1 MRAMVKKRHYN
12 LKTRLFAI
20 ISLLIF
26 TSVFLVST
34 IGTMR
39 YSSTL
44 IEQTTD
50 QVQQLIDQVSIN
62 TGNYIDELSRLCMA
76 PYYSAQ
82 VMKLL
87 DTTPETSAEMLEKQR
102 TIENYLREVMTI
114 PRKDILRVNILSDR
128 AYTSSRT
135 GHASPYLDDYQEQA
149 WFLDAIS
156 QEHAVFIPAYEENF
170 GTRKVTVFSMVL
182 RLQSL
187 ADSRKNLGVIRVDAN
202 YSGIKDVL
210 DDVELPEQA
219 ALYIFDANGTV
230 IYGRNALPNGM
241 DLSKL
246 FQETSQANTRHS
258 VVIDRE
264 RYYINT
270 ASIQG
275 TDWFVTEVNARSVIM
290 RNVYPVRRF
299 AVVSAF
305 LCAILGLVTT
315 VFFVRSFVRPINDT
329 VEVMRNA
336 QQGDLTVRAPES
348 RANEIDYLNQAFNEM
363 LQKISDAMDR
373 NSQLTREMYEA
384 KYLQK
389 KAQYNALYHQI
400 RPHFLFNTLSTV
412 SILIK
417 SERYTE
423 AVQSIEELSVLLR
436 GMVNTDKDIRLA
448 SELKIAECYLS
459 LQERR
464 HDSLVFSI
472 SIDDRVADQ
481 MIPALTI
488 QPIVENALIHGCEP
502 NRGDMIISITA
513 RLDGDE
519 ILIQVSDNGVGINA
533 QALRTLQGSLDEI
546 DTQPIDSEE
555 RGVGLQNISQRLK
568 LRYGRQYGLTIRSS
582 PAEGTN
588 VHIRIPFS
596 LDLGVVIP

>member
-1 MRAMVKKRHYN
+1 
-12 LKTRLFAI
+12 
-20 ISLLIF
+20 
-26 TSVFLVST
+26 
-34 IGTMR
+34 
-39 YSSTL
+39 
-44 IEQTTD
+44 
-50 QVQQLIDQVSIN
+50 
-62 TGNYIDELSRLCMA
+62 
-76 PYYSAQ
+76 
-82 VMKLL
+82 
-87 DTTPETSAEMLEKQR
+87 
-102 TIENYLREVMTI
+102 
-114 PRKDILRVNILSDR
+114 
-128 AYTSSRT
+128 
-135 GHASPYLDDYQEQA
+135 
-149 WFLDAIS
+149 
-156 QEHAVFIPAYEENF
+156 
-170 GTRKVTVFSMVL
+170 
-182 RLQSL
+182 
-187 ADSRKNLGVIRVDAN
+187 
-202 YSGIKDVL
+202 
-210 DDVELPEQA
+210 
-219 ALYIFDANGTV
+219 
-230 IYGRNALPNGM
+230 M

-555 RGVGLQNISQRLK
+555 RGVGLQNISHRLK

>member
-26 TSVFLVST
+26 ISVFLVST

-39 YSSTL
+39 YSSML
-44 IEQTTD
+44 IVQTTD
-50 QVQQLIDQVSIN
+50 QVQQLIDQVAIN

-76 PYYSAQ
+76 PYYSTQ

-87 DTTPETSAEMLEKQR
+87 EATPDTNAEMLEKQR

-135 GHASPYLDDYQEQA
+135 GHVSPYLNNYREQQ
-149 WFLDAIS
+149 WFQDTIS
-156 QEHAVFIPAYEENF
+156 QERAVFIPAYEESF
-170 GTRKVTVFSMVL
+170 GTRKITVFSMVL

-187 ADSRKNLGVIRVDAN
+187 ADSRKNLGVIRADAN

-219 ALYIFDANGTV
+219 ALYIVDANGTV
-230 IYGRNALPNGM
+230 IYGRNALPNGL

-246 FQETSQANTRHS
+246 VQEASHGNAPHS
-258 VVIDRE
+258 VVIERE

-270 ASIQG
+270 AAIQG

-290 RNVYPVRRF
+290 RNVYPLRRF

-305 LCAILGLVTT
+305 LCALLGLVTT

-329 VEVMRNA
+329 VEIMRNA

-412 SILIK
+412 SLLIK
-417 SERYTE
+417 SERYAE

-448 SELKIAECYLS
+448 SEIKIAECYLS

-472 SIDDRVADQ
+472 SVDDRVSEQ

-488 QPIVENALIHGCEP
+488 QPVVENALVHGCEP
-502 NRGDMIISITA
+502 SRGDMIISITA
-513 RLDGDE
+513 RLDGAE
-519 ILIQVSDNGVGINA
+519 ILIQVSDNGVGISE
-533 QALRTLQGSLDEI
+533 QVFRALQNSLKEMDAE
-546 DTQPIDSEE
+546 PINSEE
-555 RGVGLQNISQRLK
+555 NGVGLRNISQRLK
-568 LRYGRQYGLTIRSS
+568 LRYGPQYGLTIKSS

-588 VHIRIPFS
+588 VCIRIPYS
-596 LDLGVVIP
+596 PHGGEAVL